1 MWGVRR
7 LFWSEDL
14 GLIKKTVFV
23 TADLEEKKEKHEQ
36 ELMALQEKTSDLIA
50 TNSRQSQD
58 QEAYNR
64 QYQELVSQFH

>member
-36 ELMALQEKTSDLIA
+36 ELMALQEKTQ
-50 TNSRQSQD
+50 T
-58 QEAYNR
+58 
-64 QYQELVSQFH
+64 